1 MSYGSI
7 EQEKQMERSR
17 KSNDIDEP
25 KQLVYKATIKSS
37 VEMRMYVCLYNEKK
51 EHKTWKGHINFKYP
65 NFLTVLEIVKLLKN
79 IRFHEWRVLVEI
91 SKGIH

>member
-51 EHKTWKGHINFKYP
+51 EHKT
-65 NFLTVLEIVKLLKN
+65 
-79 IRFHEWRVLVEI
+79 
-91 SKGIH
+91 